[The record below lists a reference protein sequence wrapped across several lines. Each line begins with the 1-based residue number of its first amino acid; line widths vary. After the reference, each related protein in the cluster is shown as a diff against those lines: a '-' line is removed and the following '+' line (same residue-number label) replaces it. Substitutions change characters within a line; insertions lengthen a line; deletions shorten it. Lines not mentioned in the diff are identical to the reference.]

1 MGLSNIRLA
10 NPGLKS
16 WACARRRFV
25 MNIPRDR
32 YLSIPSVRRRLKEVT
47 AMANGRF
54 PKRNTS
60 EELAKPAV
68 WVASKNYPLRLSR
81 DSALA

>member
-1 MGLSNIRLA
+1 
-10 NPGLKS
+10 
-16 WACARRRFV
+16 
-25 MNIPRDR
+25 
-32 YLSIPSVRRRLKEVT
+32 
-47 AMANGRF
+47 MANGRF